1 MREDAAAPGGLV
13 VCAALRLEARA
24 VRRGLARAP
33 VVVVGYRARRG
44 PPASGGVLAVVGFG
58 GALDA
63 RLRPGDVLVADEVRG
78 AGPPVPC
85 PRPQAL
91 ADALAE
97 ELADALAG
105 GPAGERARAG
115 AGVLVGPLLTSPDVV
130 GGAGRARLA
139 ARGARAVDMETAVL
153 AAAAPGRPIAAV
165 RVIVDGPR
173 RPLWSPGTLVRGAAA
188 WRTLARI
195 GPALERWAAAPDG
208 P

>member
-1 MREDAAAPGGLV
+1 MEEDAAAPGGLV

-44 PPASGGVLAVVGFG
+44 PPAAGGVLAVVGFG

-63 RLRPGDVLVADEVRG
+63 RLRPGDVLVAGEVRG

-85 PRPQAL
+85 LRPQAL

-97 ELADALAG
+97 ELAGA
-105 GPAGERARAG
+105 PAGERAGAG

-139 ARGARAVDMETAVL
+139 AQGARAVDMETAVL

-208 P
+208 R